1 MIDNIFDKLIKRKL
15 EKFRFRY
22 NPESWNRLEEKLSQ
36 SEDEDIVFDT
46 MISEKLRSFSVPL
59 SANSFARFEEKYL
72 TGNSPVR
79 KFYYYV
85 AAVAAVLILV
95 LLVFMNIDN
104 GKKNLN
110 DLSGLEKNLP
120 NTKTE
125 IEDIDGFDMKSN
137 HNESTIANAKTTKP
151 IISNVLISSSKYNN
165 ADSKNT
171 NNRIESTLA
180 SYRSKPDFGLEYNP
194 LVNGTGRIN
203 PLYTGYNNGVYIN
216 DGYKKFNEISG
227 TLNIHIQLIPVQ
239 TDYQD
244 VNAYVSNEIADNKT
258 AKINNDEDYTKDP
271 ELNFPA
277 IDSLPLIQKGR
288 STLTLNGYFSPDM
301 DIINTPND
309 LTFNVPGYSHIEKSI
324 TAGLSLSYKKGKNE
338 VEAGFEYFNMSY
350 SPHKNP
356 VKLDRSIVYLDKIE
370 FKNIGIPVNYK
381 YHLVDNRNWDLYTV
395 SGISANMTTGSKYEF
410 VEKINQN
417 ENEFVLKKLAQEL
430 QKDIHFKNTLY
441 AQKDYSPGT
450 MEGGEFNNNFYLAI
464 NAGVGVKRKFGK
476 GYSLYF
482 EPNYKY
488 LFNRFNPN
496 NDMIQKLNFKFGLS
510 VNLNSI

>member
-22 NPESWNRLEEKLSQ
+22 NPESWKRLEEKLSQ

-95 LLVFMNIDN
+95 LLVFMNIDS

-110 DLSGLEKNLP
+110 DLSSLDKNLP
-120 NTKTE
+120 NTNTNTE
-125 IEDIDGFDMKSN
+125 IEDIAKFDMKAN
-137 HNESTIANAKTTKP
+137 HNESTIANVEATKSFN
-151 IISNVLISSSKYNN
+151 SNDHISSSQYNN

-171 NNRIESTLA
+171 NNQIESTLTG
-180 SYRSKPDFGLEYNP
+180 YRSKPDFGLKYNP
-194 LVNGTGRIN
+194 FVNGSERIN
-203 PLYTGYNNGVYIN
+203 PLYMGYNYIN
-216 DGYKKFNEISG
+216 DEYKNFNEFSG

-239 TDYQD
+239 TDNQD

-258 AKINNDEDYTKDP
+258 AKIINDAGETKDP
-271 ELNFPA
+271 ELIFPA

-288 STLTLNGYFSPDM
+288 STLALNGYFSPDM

-324 TAGLSLSYKKGKNE
+324 TAGLSLSYKKGRNE